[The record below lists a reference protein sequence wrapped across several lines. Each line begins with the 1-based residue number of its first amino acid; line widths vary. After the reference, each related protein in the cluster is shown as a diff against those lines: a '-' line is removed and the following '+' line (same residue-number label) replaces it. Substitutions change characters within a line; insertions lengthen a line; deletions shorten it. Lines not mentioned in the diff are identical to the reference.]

1 MRILTAS
8 EIDQALTFPALI
20 DALAEA
26 FAGDFAAPERHHHGI
41 DREDTP
47 GTLLL
52 MPAWTGR
59 RAKDAYLGVKVV
71 SVFPGNGDQ
80 GLPSVLG
87 TYLLMDGGTGLPLAA
102 LDGTRLTVWRTA
114 AASALAAR
122 FLARP
127 DASRMVM
134 VGAGALAPFLI
145 RAHLSQRPV
154 EEVLLWNRSRARA
167 DALAEELRAENLPVR
182 ATDDLEAAVR
192 GADLVSCATLS
203 QSPLVKGEWLK
214 PGAHLDLVGAFNLA
228 MREADDEALRRSSL
242 YVDTAAAR
250 HEGATSPWPCGTAP
264 SCRPM
269 CWATCSISAGRR
281 CRVRWR
287 PSPCSSRWARP
298 SRIWLRR
305 CWYGAGGLTRRRSL
319 MMDSLIKICG
329 LSTPETLDAALD
341 AGADWV
347 GFAHFPRS
355 PRHVDL
361 ETGHALSVRARGRAR
376 RVVLLVDPGDS
387 VIAAAVAALDPT
399 CCNCTATRHRSAWPP
414 SGSVSD
420 APS

>member
-26 FAGDFAAPERHHHGI
+26 FAGDFAAPERHHHEI
-41 DREDTP
+41 DRDGAP

-59 RAKDAYLGVKVV
+59 GARDAYLGVKVV
-71 SVFPGNGDQ
+71 SVFPGNGDR

-228 MREADDEALRRSSL
+228 MREADDEALRRSSV

-250 HEGATSPWPCGTAP
+250 HEGGDVALALRDGAIVPAHVLGDLFDLCRAP
-264 SCRPM
+264 VPRPM
-269 CWATCSISAGRR
+269 EAITVFKS
-281 CRVRWR
+281 V
-287 PSPCSSRWARP
+287 
-298 SRIWLRR
+298 
-305 CWYGAGGLTRRRSL
+305 GAALEDLAAAMLVWRRRP
-319 MMDSLIKICG
+319 DS
-329 LSTPETLDAALD
+329 A
-341 AGADWV
+341 
-347 GFAHFPRS
+347 
-355 PRHVDL
+355 
-361 ETGHALSVRARGRAR
+361 
-376 RVVLLVDPGDS
+376 
-387 VIAAAVAALDPT
+387 
-399 CCNCTATRHRSAWPP
+399 
-414 SGSVSD
+414 
-420 APS
+420 